1 MTVQGS
7 AKRDEAIIAAKSSAP
22 FPILMA
28 FLC

>member
-1 MTVQGS
+1 MTAQEPT
-7 AKRDEAIIAAKSSAP
+7 KRDEAIIAAKSSAL